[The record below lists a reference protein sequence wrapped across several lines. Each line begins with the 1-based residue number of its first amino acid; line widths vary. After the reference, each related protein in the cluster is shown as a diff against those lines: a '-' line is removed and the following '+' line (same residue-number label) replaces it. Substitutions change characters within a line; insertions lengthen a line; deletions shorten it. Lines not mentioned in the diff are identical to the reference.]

1 MSAEPE
7 LGHLLIALMRGP
19 LYRDERE
26 ALWRQL
32 LALRRRVD
40 DYVQVLGMTVE
51 VDEIK
56 GYAYLRSNID
66 DDDPNAVPR
75 LIPRRALSY
84 PVSLLLAL
92 LRRRL
97 AEHDATSSD
106 VRLVLTRDE
115 LVRLLQDFL
124 AAGTNEARMVDRIDT
139 YIKRVCELGF
149 LRELSG
155 QPGHFEV
162 RRILEAFVDAQWLAE
177 FDARLS
183 EYAKAGTVE

>member
-1 MSAEPE
+1 MSAEVE
-7 LGHLLIALMRGP
+7 LGHVLIALMRGP

-26 ALWRQL
+26 VLWRQL

-66 DDDPNAVPR
+66 EDEPNAVPR

-84 PVSLLLAL
+84 AVSVLLAL

-106 VRLVLTRDE
+106 ARLVLTRDE
-115 LVRLLQDFL
+115 LVRLLQGFL
-124 AAGTNEARMVDRIDT
+124 TAGANEARMVDRIDAH
-139 YIKRVCELGF
+139 IKRVSDLGF
-149 LRELSG
+149 LRELPG

-177 FDARLS
+177 FDARLG
-183 EYAKAGTVE
+183 EYAKAGTAE

>member
-1 MSAEPE
+1 VSEASE
-7 LGHLLIALMRGP
+7 LGYVLIALMRGP

-26 ALWRQL
+26 VLWRHL
-32 LALRRRVD
+32 LALRRRIA
-40 DYVQVLGMTVE
+40 DYVQLLGMAVE

-92 LRRRL
+92 FRRRL

-106 VRLVLTRDE
+106 TRLVLTRDE

-124 AAGTNEARMVDRIDT
+124 TAGTTEARMIDRIDSH
-139 YIKRVCELGF
+139 IKRVSELGF
-149 LRELSG
+149 LRELPG

-177 FDARLS
+177 FDARLA
-183 EYAKAGTVE
+183 EYAKAGADE